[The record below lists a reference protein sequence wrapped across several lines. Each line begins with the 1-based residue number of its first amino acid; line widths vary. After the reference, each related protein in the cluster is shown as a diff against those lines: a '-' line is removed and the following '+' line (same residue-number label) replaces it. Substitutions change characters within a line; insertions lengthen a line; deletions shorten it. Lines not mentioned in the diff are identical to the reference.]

1 MSFTTTPTQ
10 INAGSDSQAA
20 LQSLLESMNLGS
32 LTSWA
37 WQQLQNGA
45 TPDEIAVNIRTTP
58 QWKQQYWMIDQRQ
71 KDGLPPISEAEV
83 QSYRDT
89 AYQLADTYGL
99 PKGFVND
106 QLIGQWI
113 ADDKSVSELD
123 SVLKDG
129 YDQVQKADP
138 LVRQAFSD
146 MFGVKNGDAA
156 LAAYFTDPSKAEPLL
171 LQQAQ
176 AAQFGGNA
184 SRYGINLSAQ
194 DAMTLAQAG
203 VTQDRAMTGFQHVDQ
218 LSSLFQTDVGDTKTL
233 DKEQGVQADILG
245 NAQMLDTEQQKLESR
260 AATAK
265 GKVGVEENPE
275 KGFEG
280 LGSGF

>member
-1 MSFTTTPTQ
+1 MSFTTNGTQ
-10 INAGSDSQAA
+10 LNSGTSAQAG
-20 LQSLLESMNLGS
+20 LQSLLDSYNLSS
-32 LTSWA
+32 LVPWA

-58 QWKQQYWMIDQRQ
+58 QWQQQYWMITARQ
-71 KDGLPPISEAEV
+71 KAGLPPISESDV
-83 QSYRDT
+83 QNYRDT
-89 AYQLADTYGL
+89 ALQLADTYGL

-106 QLIGQWI
+106 QLIGEWI
-113 ADDKSVSELD
+113 AADKSTAELD

-129 YDQVQKADP
+129 YDQVEKADP
-138 LVRQAFSD
+138 LVRQAFSS
-146 MFGVKNGDAA
+146 MFGVKDGDSA
-156 LAAYFTDPSKAEPLL
+156 LAAYFTDPTRAEPLL

-184 SRYGINLSAQ
+184 SRYGISLSTP

-203 VTQDRAMTGFQHVDQ
+203 VTQDRAMTGFQNVDR
-218 LSSLFQTDVGDTKTL
+218 LSALFQTDVGDTTTL
-233 DKEQGVQADILG
+233 GKEQGVQADILG
-245 NAQMLDTEQQKLESR
+245 NSQMLDAEQQKLGAR

-265 GKVGVEENPE
+265 GKVGVEENPQ

-280 LGSGF
+280 LGDSF